1 MITGVRWL
9 FVFVLSVMAACMA
22 GCAIALGEFV
32 GFPLLTLIA
41 TIIYILILVTGQH

>member
-9 FVFVLSVMAACMA
+9 FIFVLSVMAACMT

-41 TIIYILILVTGQH
+41 TIIYILILAVGRH

>member
-1 MITGVRWL
+1 MRWL
-9 FVFVLSVMAACMA
+9 FIFVLSVMAACMT
-22 GCAIALGEFV
+22 GSAIALGEFV

>member
-9 FVFVLSVMAACMA
+9 FVFVLSVMAACMT